1 MAALLMEKEMDMEN
15 NLMQKGIIMKESS
28 KTIKN
33 MEKESKLLSKKEN
46 IQNKDKIHSF
56 KKTNTWETFNKDTNQ
71 EKESSLLN
79 TANMKAIGFKASNK
93 EKEPSNTKKVIHT
106 KANGL
111 TIANM
116 EKAPILSLL
125 W

>member
-1 MAALLMEKEMDMEN
+1 MEKKVMP
-15 NLMQKGIIMKESS
+15 KVIIMKESS

-56 KKTNTWETFNKDTNQ
+56 KKTDTSETFNKDTNQ

-79 TANMKAIGFKASNK
+79 TANTKAIGFKASNK

-106 KANGL
+106 KANGSA
-111 TIANM
+111 IANM
-116 EKAPILSLL
+116 EKEPTSSLL